1 MKKLRKLR
9 REGLNLLACLMA
21 AAAVLGIILAA
32 DSLESRTAG
41 RIDLSFNGITTQS
54 ETTRQVLA
62 ALDKDVHAYAVASR
76 GNELTDLEALLDRY
90 QAASTHFT
98 WSREDLAS
106 NPQLLR
112 MVSAD
117 SGDSAVTSDCL
128 ILYCP
133 QTDRTRVLTWD
144 DYVGLGYNA
153 QTDAFEMTGLTYEKA
168 ITGAL
173 AYVSEDHLTEVMI
186 LEGHGEMTDQE
197 TQVLESRLQDAN
209 YLPRR
214 INLRAGDVPDPG
226 SILMILSPTMDLTE
240 EEALTL
246 ADFARAGGSLFVTTD
261 YTDPDDLPNLY
272 AFYRLYGVT
281 PLPGLV
287 LADSGDA
294 SSYYGSTVTLTPKL
308 LNVENLTTPLVEAG
322 ADFLILAPARAL
334 ELSEASERDLMLYPV
349 LQSGDT
355 SYRRLSND
363 TLDDLEK
370 REGDPEGPFVLA
382 VLADRGFETGQ
393 RSLAFF
399 AGGSSMF
406 LNETVYSMTYSQELL
421 QRVMRRLDGS
431 DDTADIAPKQAVRPP
446 LKAAGLLPS
455 LLAALPPLL
464 VALMAAA
471 ILLPRKYR

>member
-173 AYVSEDHLTEVMI
+173 AYVSEDHLT
-186 LEGHGEMTDQE
+186 
-197 TQVLESRLQDAN
+197 
-209 YLPRR
+209 
-214 INLRAGDVPDPG
+214 
-226 SILMILSPTMDLTE
+226 
-240 EEALTL
+240 
-246 ADFARAGGSLFVTTD
+246 
-261 YTDPDDLPNLY
+261 
-272 AFYRLYGVT
+272 
-281 PLPGLV
+281 
-287 LADSGDA
+287 
-294 SSYYGSTVTLTPKL
+294 
-308 LNVENLTTPLVEAG
+308 
-322 ADFLILAPARAL
+322 
-334 ELSEASERDLMLYPV
+334 
-349 LQSGDT
+349 
-355 SYRRLSND
+355 
-363 TLDDLEK
+363 
-370 REGDPEGPFVLA
+370 
-382 VLADRGFETGQ
+382 
-393 RSLAFF
+393 
-399 AGGSSMF
+399 
-406 LNETVYSMTYSQELL
+406 
-421 QRVMRRLDGS
+421 
-431 DDTADIAPKQAVRPP
+431 
-446 LKAAGLLPS
+446 
-455 LLAALPPLL
+455 
-464 VALMAAA
+464 
-471 ILLPRKYR
+471 